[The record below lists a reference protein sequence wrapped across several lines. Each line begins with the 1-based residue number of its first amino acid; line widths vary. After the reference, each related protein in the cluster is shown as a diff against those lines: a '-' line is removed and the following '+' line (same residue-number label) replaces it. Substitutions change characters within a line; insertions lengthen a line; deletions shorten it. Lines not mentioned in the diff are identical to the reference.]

1 MPITGSVEAMLRTPS
16 ERMGLDF
23 PLADLLADEPG
34 RSFLDGIV
42 MATKVGEVT
51 LDGYIACTPV
61 AICFDAVRPL
71 NAASNGEKLRLQD
84 AGYARVSP
92 NARTS
97 NSS

>member
-1 MPITGSVEAMLRTPS
+1 VSASTRQI
-16 ERMGLDF
+16 
-23 PLADLLADEPG
+23 
-34 RSFLDGIV
+34 
-42 MATKVGEVT
+42 
-51 LDGYIACTPV
+51 GYVACTPI
-61 AICFDAVRPL
+61 AISFGAVRPL